1 MMRLRPLPRIESGKH
16 SGWLILAT
24 CENLQLCT
32 DIAIL
37 PSFGE
42 CPFAFPQAIACK
54 NCGPVQV
61 VADFH
66 QALLQADHL
75 SVWGF

>member
-1 MMRLRPLPRIESGKH
+1 MMRLRPLPRIESGGKH

-37 PSFGE
+37 PSI
-42 CPFAFPQAIACK
+42 PFLANELSRSPLVSVHSLHSFRKPWLAKI
-54 NCGPVQV
+54 
-61 VADFH
+61 VA
-66 QALLQADHL
+66 LCR
-75 SVWGF
+75 